1 MSCLVDVDGYYVQ
14 CSSNFMSYGANW
26 TVSSTFFSDSGAT
39 FESCQQLCSDNSSCI
54 SFYHRSDTL
63 ECHLSTSSVRTSAD
77 CPSCSY
83 NIKQCWQGT
92 CTCISCAF
100 PLTSSDFK
108 INSSNFI
115 HIFKQKLLWP
125 RASIAHIHLVE
136 FLGCSLISYSTTE
149 FGYMTSSTRSNLTGQ
164 VMTYAQCED
173 KCTSD
178 PLCYGFSHQ
187 ADNQHCVLSD
197 SGLHAWNPSCNTCSF
212 SKKICLPGVYFFV

>member
-26 TVSSTFFSDSGAT
+26 TVSSTFFSVSGAT

-108 INSSNFI
+108 INSSNYI

-136 FLGCSLISYSTTE
+136 FFRMQFDFLFHDRIRIYDVIHPLRFNWSGDD
-149 FGYMTSSTRSNLTGQ
+149 
-164 VMTYAQCED
+164 V
-173 KCTSD
+173 CTMW
-178 PLCYGFSHQ
+178 G
-187 ADNQHCVLSD
+187 
-197 SGLHAWNPSCNTCSF
+197 
-212 SKKICLPGVYFFV
+212 